1 MRFLLRV
8 MCWEYHQLPSIES
21 VSFPRVLFM
30 ASPQTR
36 KLKFQRSKHSVAE
49 ERAGRKLGGLRVLNS
64 YWINED
70 STYKYYEVILVDPA
84 HAAIRNDPRI
94 NWLCNPV
101 HKHRELRG
109 LTSARKNLPL
119 SVSPAPNFSI
129 SRFSPQACRSPPDAR
144 RRRPPPAAHR
154 LTLAVD
160 AHRLPLTARRKIP
173 DPCLAPTGCSC
184 TPHSVKDSKVSS
196 LLLVFSTP
204 YFHSSRLQQAAL
216 AHCTLHSP
224 VSSGQ
229 REVNEAMKGLE
240 FPNLDPVT
248 KDSESK

>member
-8 MCWEYHQLPSIES
+8 MCWEYRQLPSIES

-36 KLKFQRSKHSVAE
+36 HLKFQRSKRLVAE

-70 STYKYYEVILVDPA
+70 STYKYYE
-84 HAAIRNDPRI
+84 
-94 NWLCNPV
+94 
-101 HKHRELRG
+101 
-109 LTSARKNLPL
+109 
-119 SVSPAPNFSI
+119 
-129 SRFSPQACRSPPDAR
+129 ACRSPPDAR

-160 AHRLPLTARRKIP
+160 SHRLPLTARRKIP

-184 TPHSVKDSKVSS
+184 TPHTVKDSKVSS